1 MPAAPLSYDVSLEP
15 ADPMV
20 RSRLVTPLITVVM
33 ISMLL
38 LPACSH
44 RLPTAPGGDLSVS
57 LLLRFPEASG
67 PEVGSPRAT
76 SGVPVRS
83 AATARL
89 DTVRVAIFERIA
101 GRDSSLIASE
111 ILPLTPGQSSFA
123 IRIQVRFVDSYAI
136 RAEVTGTRQ
145 RPGRNSSTLQGVQ
158 FVGYTITN
166 PASLQTGALTLDLRD
181 AVPLPRLFRVAGI
194 DSLGWDAVAWPA
206 QYVVRDTLG
215 VIGRTTQT
223 GLRVGRLSTGYRIR
237 AELALGADSVIGAFS
252 EALDIASPPSL
263 SQLRPDVAPAGGE
276 GFSLVVEGTDFLPG
290 AVIRW
295 DGEELPTVHTSSSV
309 LRTDISSIRIAQPDT
324 VEVRVR
330 NPDGQQS
337 YPLSFQIRFRPPIV
351 TSVNP
356 DTLITG
362 GEGTSITIAGSDF
375 KDGATVMWNGFGLL
389 TRYAGPGSLVADV
402 SAGRLTQSGEVLI
415 RVRNPD
421 LQESNSATLIVRA
434 RAPVVTSVRPD
445 TLIAGSEGTSI
456 TVAGSDF
463 QNGAEVMWD
472 GLDLQTQ
479 YADAGT
485 LVADVPAER
494 LAQPDA
500 VAIRVQ
506 NPDLQ
511 QSNNV
516 TLLVRARAPVVTS
529 VRPDTLI
536 ADGEGTSI
544 TVTGWNFADGA
555 VVRWDDAAL
564 VTQFQSAS
572 ELTATVPASHIDVPG
587 TVRIAA
593 QNPDAQL
600 SGSVDL
606 VVRAQAPVVNSVSP
620 DTLDS
625 GGGNTLLTLLGSGF
639 DAQSVATWN
648 DVDLVTSFISA
659 GEVRATVPGARLAQ
673 PGSSI
678 VRVRNTDGQTSNTWT
693 VVVRLP
699 APELLAL
706 DPGSMVTIGRGYE
719 GPPIVDLNLSGAHFR
734 PRAVAYWGTH
744 PLVTTYTS
752 SSALLAAIPIDSL
765 RCSGTMPITVVNP
778 DDRASDDLSFE
789 ILYGRPWIA
798 SLTPA
803 STYVGG
809 PAFELRLDGC
819 DFQPGAR
826 VTWSAPDAYAGQL
839 EVTWASSTR
848 IFAQVPAEALYSSG
862 YSYVYVHNPDE
873 QETWASFYVNPG
885 GALTPS
891 LPSSAL
897 TPDGKPQ
904 PRRNPPVTLRRDQ
917 RGVAPNGSRLAP
929 AQTPGSSSP

>member
-402 SAGRLTQSGEVLI
+402 SAGRLTQSGEVL
-415 RVRNPD
+415 
-421 LQESNSATLIVRA
+421 
-434 RAPVVTSVRPD
+434 
-445 TLIAGSEGTSI
+445 
-456 TVAGSDF
+456 
-463 QNGAEVMWD
+463 
-472 GLDLQTQ
+472 
-479 YADAGT
+479 
-485 LVADVPAER
+485 
-494 LAQPDA
+494 
-500 VAIRVQ
+500 IRVQ